1 MRKIARGGE
10 VNRII
15 WCYTDCVLMMS
26 IPCIYIYIHPDGRY
40 RGPGL
45 IGPNSPGSPGVP
57 GDTERGFRLTGDIN
71 HTLYLL
77 VILKVLKYKYYVF
90 ITSKLR

>member
-15 WCYTDCVLMMS
+15 WCYTDCVLMIS
-26 IPCIYIYIHPDGRY
+26 IPDIYIYSSRWEIQRTWSHRTKLSGF
-40 RGPGL
+40 
-45 IGPNSPGSPGVP
+45 PGVS
-57 GDTERGFRLTGDIN
+57 GDTERGFRPTGDIN

-77 VILKVLKYKYYVF
+77 VILKVLKNFVLKK
-90 ITSKLR
+90 I